1 MGFFGKLLDKW
12 SKKERDDKEKARLE
26 AIKQKKLAAEAE
38 KRREEIIST
47 KNAKKLQLEDW
58 KNAAKNEDAAAKEK
72 KKKEELSKLDYRYKR

>member
-12 SKKERDDKEKARLE
+12 SKKERDDKEKERLE
-26 AIKQKKLAAEAE
+26 AIKQKKLATEAE

-58 KNAAKNEDAAAKEK
+58 KTAAKNEDKAAKEK
-72 KKKEELSKLDYRYKR
+72 KKKEELSKLDWKYKR